1 MKKSLASILA
11 AALVLSAMTGCS
23 NGTEN
28 SDESSSQS
36 VSEGSKSSAEISS
49 ESSDRSSSASSSS
62 ASLTVSD
69 ALAIDEDFV
78 VPHSEFSLNMFKDP
92 KTAQDFDRA
101 MELMRQYAYWQFTII
116 HPNEKRK
123 EEDPVYMITDKE
135 QSIRRDTEDNPYWFY
150 KVVKGEMSSEK
161 LFNEALD
168 NIFTEQFKKDFFE
181 YNKDDMIVSDGH
193 IYLNSRMKRM
203 GGVGAG
209 KSYLELNSFEY
220 PDENTILMT
229 VTDVGN
235 KDEWGL
241 ENDLRETLTVKF
253 VRENDALKIAE
264 VSNAHSVSYA
274 FGFYSRLYCGNFKA
288 NQ

>member
-23 NGTEN
+23 DGTAN

-36 VSEGSKSSAEISS
+36 VSEISENSS
-49 ESSDRSSSASSSS
+49 ESSAQTPSTTSSSTSS
-62 ASLTVSD
+62 AASE

-78 VPHSEFSLNMFKDP
+78 VPHSEISLNIFKDP
-92 KTAQDFDRA
+92 KTAQDFDEA
-101 MELMRQYAYWQFTII
+101 MGLMRQYAYWQFTII
-116 HPNEKRK
+116 HPNEKSK

-135 QSIRRDTEDNPYWFY
+135 QSIRRDTEDNPYWYY

-168 NIFTEQFKKDFFE
+168 KIFTEQFKKEFFE

-203 GGVGAG
+203 GGVGMG

-229 VTDVGN
+229 VTDVGD

-274 FGFYSRLYCGNFKA
+274 FGFYSRLYCGNFRT